1 MTECGL
7 SRGMVAGPVAG
18 GSGVLPRRGGPT
30 CPPIRGQSHRIA
42 PTQNT
47 AVRVP
52 CRRQDPR
59 AAGDRKC
66 VTSVRYDRLESKGAF
81 TMNKR
86 SVLGLFLINLLL
98 AGVAF
103 AAGDDATPGADG
115 RRAANTTVP
124 GGAFWCV
131 REALGEEGVLDCL
144 TSSYTRARKKKPTHD

>member
-7 SRGMVAGPVAG
+7 SRGMVAGPVAFG
-18 GSGVLPRRGGPT
+18 GGATPRRGGPT

-42 PTQNT
+42 STQNT

-103 AAGDDATPGADG
+103 AAVNDATQE
-115 RRAANTTVP
+115 RRV
-124 GGAFWCV
+124 
-131 REALGEEGVLDCL
+131 GEEG
-144 TSSYTRARKKKPTHD
+144 R

>member
-30 CPPIRGQSHRIA
+30 CPPRRGQSHRIA

-52 CRRQDPR
+52 CRRQDPE

-66 VTSVRYDRLESKGAF
+66 VTSARYDRLESKGAF
-81 TMNKR
+81 TMNKCG
-86 SVLGLFLINLLL
+86 VLGLLIVSLFVT
-98 AGVAF
+98 GVAL
-103 AAGDDATPGADG
+103 AVHDATQGAGG
-115 RRAANTTVP
+115 RRLAEATFA
-124 GGAFWCV
+124 GGGVWCMG
-131 REALGEEGVLDCL
+131 EARDEV
-144 TSSYTRARKKKPTHD
+144 

>member
-1 MTECGL
+1 MTERAL
-7 SRGMVAGPVAG
+7 SRGMVAGPVAFG
-18 GSGVLPRRGGPT
+18 GGATPRRGGPT

-52 CRRQDPR
+52 CRRQDPG

-86 SVLGLFLINLLL
+86 IVLGLFFINLLL

-103 AAGDDATPGADG
+103 AAGKDATQGADG
-115 RRAANTTVP
+115 RRVGKAPCA
-124 GGAFWCV
+124 GGRLWGV
-131 REALGEEGVLDCL
+131 EEGVGKRDGVGPPPPG
-144 TSSYTRARKKKPTHD
+144 YTAGNNK